1 VLFHF
6 VGVFGDDH
14 FIGAE
19 PHGVVLFTGRGG
31 KDHGVG
37 SETVRKLYGHV
48 TEPAET
54 NDANFFAFRDAPV
67 AHRRVRGDSGAEQGS
82 GAGQVKIFGN
92 AKDEAITDHD
102 AIGIPAIG
110 DATEML
116 IGSVVGVGCV
126 DTELLEACFALG
138 TGAIGIDQAANSGEV
153 ARSEFFY
160 RGADLSDAADDF
172 VPGNARIS
180 GGHEGFPLVANG
192 MQVGVTYTAKENFD
206 LYVVIGCI
214 PSRDGGL
221 FHW

>member
-1 VLFHF
+1 MLFHF
-6 VGVFGDDH
+6 VGVFGDDY

-19 PHGVVLFTGRGG
+19 AHGVVFLVRRSGE
-31 KDHGVG
+31 DHGVG

-48 TEPAET
+48 AEPAET

-116 IGSVVGVGCV
+116 IGSVVGVRCV

-153 ARSEFFY
+153 AGSEFFY

-172 VPGNARIS
+172 VPGNAGIS
-180 GGHEGFPLVANG
+180 GGHEGFPFVADG
-192 MQVGVTYTAKENFD
+192 MKVGVAYTAKENFD
-206 LYVVIGCI
+206 LYVVIGWI